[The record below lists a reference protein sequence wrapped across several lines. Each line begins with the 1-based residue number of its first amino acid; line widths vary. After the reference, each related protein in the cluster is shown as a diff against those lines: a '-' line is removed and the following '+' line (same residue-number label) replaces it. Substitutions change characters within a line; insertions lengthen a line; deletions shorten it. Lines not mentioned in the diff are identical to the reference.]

1 MWRQEVPKNFFNCSC
16 DSNNSLSIFRSILKF
31 NLDAL
36 LQLLFQFASVIL
48 IEDFKGIDNDRDKK
62 NQKPSS

>member
-1 MWRQEVPKNFFNCSC
+1 MLCGDKKFLRIFFFDCSC
-16 DSNNSLSIFRSILKF
+16 DLENTLSIFRSILKF

-48 IEDFKGIDNDRDKK
+48 IEDFKGIDKW
-62 NQKPSS
+62 QG